1 MKEIAMYTPAE
12 MKTIMRASKIL
23 ETKAKYNSEVISSPD
38 QVKLLMRTRFAHLER
53 EVFLCMFLNAQ
64 HQLIEAQE
72 MFQGTIDASSVY
84 PREVV
89 KEALRLNAASV
100 IFGHNHP
107 SGMAEPSTADQ
118 RITIRLRDA
127 LALVDIRVLD
137 HVVVGRGTNTT
148 VSMAERGL
156 L

>member
-1 MKEIAMYTPAE
+1 MYTQAE
-12 MKTIMRASKIL
+12 MKTILRASKIL
-23 ETKAKYNSEVISSPD
+23 ETKARYNAEVISNPN
-38 QVKLLMRTRFAHLER
+38 QVRFYLTTRFAHLER
-53 EVFLCMFLNAQ
+53 EVFLVMFLNSQ

-137 HVVVGRGTNTT
+137 HVVVGQGTNTT
-148 VSMAERGL
+148 VSMSERGL